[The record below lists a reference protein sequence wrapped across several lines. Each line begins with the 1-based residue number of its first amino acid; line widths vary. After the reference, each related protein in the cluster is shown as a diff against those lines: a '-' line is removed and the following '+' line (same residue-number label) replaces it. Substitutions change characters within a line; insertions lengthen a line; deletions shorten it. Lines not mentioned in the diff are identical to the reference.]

1 MLLQRFHL
9 VLASAAAAVVL
20 LGFVAGVSVWH
31 VEAAARFA
39 GSDAGSVG
47 AFSIGV
53 WIVGGVT
60 VVVCASLVA
69 VGALITRSFRE
80 SLDTLWETIDR
91 LQAGAA
97 PAEVDIPPD
106 DELLRAAR
114 ALQRASIALQQ
125 QTVSRSYLNAI
136 LDSMAEMLF
145 VTDRAGR
152 IRHVN
157 RAAAEGL
164 NAAPEALSGAAL
176 ADIFDQDPLADGLG
190 ATVERTLRGATA
202 GGRTLLVS
210 SAELR
215 RPESTT
221 PDVVIVAQDV
231 SDLKEAEAALTRS
244 LEEKEVLLREI
255 HHRVKNNLQIV
266 CSLLH
271 AEEDSADDRES
282 RERFAALQDRIRAM
296 AAIHEH
302 LYASDDLSR
311 VDFQTYLAELT
322 AHLDRV
328 HGGAPVDLEVEA
340 EPLRLPVSIALP
352 AGLIVTELV
361 TNAFQHAFPDGKTGT
376 IRVRLSEDGNQAVLT
391 VSDDG
396 IGGTA
401 AAGIPSADGSA
412 AVDGSP
418 AHTEG
423 LGLRLVR
430 GFTRQM
436 NGTFEASFSN
446 GTRTRVTFPL
456 NGSSSASEPAPQSTS
471 SVV

>member
-31 VEAAARFA
+31 VETAGRFA

-47 AFSIGV
+47 SFSTGV
-53 WIVGGVT
+53 WIVGAVT

-80 SLDTLWETIDR
+80 SLDTLWATIDR

-97 PAEVDIPPD
+97 PSEVDIMPD

-125 QTVSRSYLNAI
+125 RTVSRSYLNAI

-145 VTDRAGR
+145 VTDRDGR

-157 RAAAEGL
+157 RAAAEAL

-176 ADIFDQDPLADGLG
+176 TDIFDQDPLADGLG
-190 ATVERTLRGATA
+190 STVERTLREATG

-244 LEEKEVLLREI
+244 LKEKEVLLREI

-271 AEEDSADDRES
+271 AEEESTDDRDS

-302 LYASDDLSR
+302 LYAADDLSR
-311 VDFQTYLAELT
+311 VDFHAYLAELT

-328 HGGAPVDLEVEA
+328 HGTAPVALEVEA
-340 EPLRLPVSIALP
+340 EPIRLPVSIALP

-361 TNAFQHAFPDGKTGT
+361 TNAFQHAFPDDDGGT
-376 IRVRLSEDGNQAVLT
+376 IRVCLSEDGEQAVLT
-391 VSDDG
+391 VTDDG
-396 IGGTA
+396 VGRTPA
-401 AAGIPSADGSA
+401 TGIPP
-412 AVDGSP
+412 VDGSQP
-418 AHTEG
+418 VDRTAGRDDG

-430 GFTRQM
+430 GFTRQL

-456 NGSSSASEPAPQSTS
+456 NGSAPASEPAPQSAS
-471 SVV
+471 SLV